1 VGGGQWAVGSGQ
13 WAVGSGQ
20 WAVGGG
26 QWAVGAGAW
35 SLEPGAWSLEPG
47 EWNVENYFKL
57 PAACP
62 STWTAAGRG
71 AWRVRRTEVGRN
83 ETAEFFLGRS

>member
-1 VGGGQWAVGSGQ
+1 MGSGRWAVGCGR
-13 WAVGSGQ
+13 
-20 WAVGGG
+20 
-26 QWAVGAGAW
+26 W
-35 SLEPGAWSLEPG
+35 SVEPGAWSLEPG

-71 AWRVRRTEVGRN
+71 SVWRGAWRVRRTEVGRN
-83 ETAEFFLGRS
+83 ETAELFLDRS